1 MMKKKYGLAKDR
13 VKLSTGDVIKI
24 AREMLE
30 MTQAELA
37 KKSGIS
43 ASHLSEIES
52 GSIEIGRQRALALA
66 KALYI
71 PAPYIMFPTANFY
84 KIKQAA

>member
-1 MMKKKYGLAKDR
+1 MKKNYDLAKER
-13 VKLSTGDVIKI
+13 VRLTTGDVIKI

-52 GSIEIGRQRALALA
+52 GRVEIGKQRALALA
-66 KALYI
+66 NILQV
-71 PAPYIMFPTANFY
+71 PAPYIMFPSANFY
-84 KIKQAA
+84 RVKKAA

>member
-1 MMKKKYGLAKDR
+1 MKKKYELATER
-13 VKLSTGDVIKI
+13 IKLTTGDVIKI

-30 MTQAELA
+30 MTQTELA

-52 GSIEIGRQRALALA
+52 GSVEIGKQRALALA
-66 KALYI
+66 KALNI

-84 KIKQAA
+84 RIQKAA

>member
-1 MMKKKYGLAKDR
+1 MKKKYELAKDR

-52 GSIEIGRQRALALA
+52 GIVEIGRQRALALA
-66 KALYI
+66 KVLHV

-84 KIKQAA
+84 LIKKVA

>member
-1 MMKKKYGLAKDR
+1 MKKKYDLAKER
-13 VKLSTGDVIKI
+13 MRLSSGDVIKM

-52 GSIEIGRQRALALA
+52 GRVEIGRQRALALA
-66 KALYI
+66 KVLQV
-71 PAPYIMFPTANFY
+71 PAPYIMFPNLHFY
-84 KIKQAA
+84 QNKKAA

>member
-1 MMKKKYGLAKDR
+1 MKKKYQPTKER

-24 AREMLE
+24 ARDMLE

-52 GSIEIGRQRALALA
+52 GHMDIGKQRALSLA
-66 KALYI
+66 KALGI
-71 PAPYIMFPTANFY
+71 PAPYIMFPTVGFY
-84 KIKQAA
+84 QLKKAA